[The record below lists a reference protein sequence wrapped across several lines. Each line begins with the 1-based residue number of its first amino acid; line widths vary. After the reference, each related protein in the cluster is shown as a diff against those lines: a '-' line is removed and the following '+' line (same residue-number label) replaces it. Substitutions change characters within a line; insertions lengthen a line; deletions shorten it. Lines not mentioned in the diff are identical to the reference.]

1 MKAGTD
7 LTEPALTDSTSR
19 KRETRLSNQK
29 IKTIDI
35 SFSSGEEE
43 YVCYLNGNN
52 ECNR

>member
-29 IKTIDI
+29 SK
-35 SFSSGEEE
+35 
-43 YVCYLNGNN
+43 L
-52 ECNR
+52 

>member
-29 IKTIDI
+29 NQNYRYII
-35 SFSSGEEE
+35 
-43 YVCYLNGNN
+43 LLW
-52 ECNR
+52 